1 MIQRYLFL
9 CASIVAMASSASAQ
23 AVDANTVQTA
33 AQGSVRS
40 ATPSAAPLTAAT
52 VARAT
57 ASERHDQP
65 SIDDLTTREGV
76 RIVGRV
82 VEVHPSAGTV
92 VVLEAN
98 DQRRTVRWAEIGTMT
113 GPSFVEDRSVFS
125 RVPVLGRAPLRVRS
139 PHAQVIEV
147 TWGMSRLRPS
157 DHQEGGELHRARCE
171 TPCTLWLPPTRVL
184 VQSEAPEL
192 ARGTA
197 FVELRDGGTTVQLHA
212 SDRTRRSIADG
223 MLVGGLAGVEI
234 GLLTALGAFLAQP
247 NGGPTLDTGLMVGG
261 AIGGAGVAAALV
273 GAAIGATAP
282 TGASRVEHSA
292 PRSLWG
298 PRPTDGALAPW
309 QRETITPTVLPSR

>member
-1 MIQRYLFL
+1 MIQRCLFL
-9 CASIVAMASSASAQ
+9 CASIVAMAGSARAQ
-23 AVDANTVQTA
+23 TVDA
-33 AQGSVRS
+33 SVTQR
-40 ATPSAAPLTAAT
+40 ATPLATQITAPIAT
-52 VARAT
+52 NAT
-57 ASERHDQP
+57 TSERRDEP
-65 SIDDLTTREGV
+65 TVDDLTTREGV

-82 VEVHPSAGTV
+82 VEVHPAAGTV
-92 VVLEAN
+92 VVLEGN

-139 PHAQVIEV
+139 PHAQLIEV

-171 TPCTLWLPPTRVL
+171 TPCTLWLPATRVL

-212 SDRTRRSIADG
+212 SDRAQRSVADG
-223 MLVGGLAGVEI
+223 LLVGGLAGVEI
-234 GLLTALGAFLAQP
+234 GLLTVLGAFLAQP
-247 NGGPTLDTGLMVGG
+247 NGGPTLDTGLVVGG

-273 GAAIGATAP
+273 GAAIGATVP
-282 TGASRVEHSA
+282 TGARSVEHGA

-298 PRPTDGALAPW
+298 PRTTDGALAPW
-309 QRETITPTVLPSR
+309 QRETITPTVIPSR